1 MLRNKCQKF
10 AGRVG
15 EGPISEVL
23 IHLLSNINT
32 FFLLFVVENISLSS
46 QHFNINASVNSLL
59 ETMCTYICVYKQ
71 FTVNTYM

>member
-23 IHLLSNINT
+23 IHLLSNIVT
-32 FFLLFVVENISLSS
+32 FLLFDVENISLPS